1 MQVQI
6 TKVSRNTLNAWT
18 TPCAPGCFTAAT
30 AATLGALPRPASLAN
45 TPRFTP
51 MTMALPSRP
60 AKAGSRPK
68 ALLKMVSSIAGTCSI
83 WVPITYRVTPM

>member
-6 TKVSRNTLNAWT
+6 TKVSRNTLKACT
-18 TPCAPGCFTAAT
+18 TPWAAGCLTAAT

-51 MTMALPSRP
+51 ITMALPSRP

-68 ALLKMVSSIAGTCSI
+68 ALFTMVTSMSGTSSIWDT
-83 WVPITYRVTPM
+83 IT